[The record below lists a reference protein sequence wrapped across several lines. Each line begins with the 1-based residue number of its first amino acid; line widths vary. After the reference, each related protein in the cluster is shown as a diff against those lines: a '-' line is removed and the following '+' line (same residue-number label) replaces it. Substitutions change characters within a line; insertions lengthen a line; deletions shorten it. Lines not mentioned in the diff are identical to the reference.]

1 MPQWMLAVEQHL
13 VEFPRSASMN
23 CGIQVQDTREGLM
36 ATFISLITFTDQGIR
51 NINETTQRADEFS
64 NYAQR
69 VGNVLDDVV
78 YWAVERHGIVVK
90 EIYWTQGLYDG
101 IIILESPDAET
112 AMSVFLHL
120 DSLGDVRTHSFQ
132 AFSKE
137 DMGKILEKI

>member
-1 MPQWMLAVEQHL
+1 
-13 VEFPRSASMN
+13 
-23 CGIQVQDTREGLM
+23 M
-36 ATFISLITFTDQGIR
+36 ATYISLITFTDQGIR
-51 NINETTQRADEFS
+51 HVNETTERADSFT

-69 VGNVLDDVV
+69 VGDALNDVV

-90 EIYWTQGLYDG
+90 DIYWTQGLYDG

-120 DSLGDVRTHSFQ
+120 DSLGDVRTQSFQ

-137 DMGKILEKI
+137 EMEKIIAKIE

>member
-1 MPQWMLAVEQHL
+1 M
-13 VEFPRSASMN
+13 
-23 CGIQVQDTREGLM
+23 GGQV

-51 NINETTQRADEFS
+51 HVNETTERAEAFS
-64 NYAQR
+64 DNAQR
-69 VGNVLDDVV
+69 IGDALDDVV
-78 YWAVERHGIVVK
+78 YWAVERHGVIVK
-90 EIYWTQGLYDG
+90 DIYWTQGLYDG

-137 DMGKILEKI
+137 DMRKILAKTE